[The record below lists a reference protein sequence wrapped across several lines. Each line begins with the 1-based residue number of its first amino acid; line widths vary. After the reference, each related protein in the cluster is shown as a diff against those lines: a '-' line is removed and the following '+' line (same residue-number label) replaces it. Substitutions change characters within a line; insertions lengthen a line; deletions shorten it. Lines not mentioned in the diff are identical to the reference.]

1 MNFSLFAL
9 YSLLLLSFFLYLKS
23 VPIHVIVHVHVHV
36 CMYMYVYIH
45 VYMYVCC
52 VGETCSLCGPGQ
64 EANVMPF
71 SYNVD
76 PSFPKDLL
84 PLIPNK

>member
-1 MNFSLFAL
+1 MLYIKDIMFA
-9 YSLLLLSFFLYLKS
+9 YY
-23 VPIHVIVHVHVHV
+23 
-36 CMYMYVYIH
+36 
-45 VYMYVCC
+45 YVCIHIM
-52 VGETCSLCGPGQ
+52 CSADK
-64 EANVMPF
+64 ESNVMPF